1 MEPSSESPQSFVGVT
16 SNDSQTS
23 PNNSNHNN
31 NNNNSNSNNVK
42 SSINKMSTSSGAS
55 ATTNH
60 NNNNNN
66 NSNSKNEM
74 VNGDKNEVNILPKFL
89 IIFSIHQYNP
99 IFLLFQLSNSSERI
113 NSFFETVQRVYKYN
127 LNSVYTCDL
136 RLRFMHSGESF
147 KCLPWFPNQATN

>member
-1 MEPSSESPQSFVGVT
+1 MEPSSESPQSFVGVK

-23 PNNSNHNN
+23 PNNSNHHN

-60 NNNNNN
+60 NNNNNSNNN

-89 IIFSIHQYNP
+89 IIFSIHQYNH
-99 IFLLFQLSNSSERI
+99 IFLIFQLSNSSERI
-113 NSFFETVQRVYKYN
+113 NSFLKQYRECT
-127 LNSVYTCDL
+127 SII
-136 RLRFMHSGESF
+136 
-147 KCLPWFPNQATN
+147 